1 MDLRIEAHNESA
13 QPSALSARSL
23 SGGFGSSILRGRHS
37 ARAWFQAQGVV
48 PFGARPY
55 APALVWLVAMGGAA
69 AIGTQDARAGALI
82 AALGVIAAVATL
94 RGPLGSRSVTA
105 LAMIPGAM
113 PHAPSWVWVLS
124 GGVVALLVS
133 VRGGPVELRSHD
145 LQRHLDWCRRRQEN
159 AHVLILRFSLRDV
172 PKPVRLLDSFRTTDS
187 IALHYSHGTCE
198 LQAVLDD
205 AGFSREGVERR
216 VAHSA
221 ADGAFRFGW
230 AQFPDDGVTLN
241 TLIETARADLIDPQA
256 DLNFTELPA
265 ESYA

>member
-1 MDLRIEAHNESA
+1 MEVRIEAHNESA
-13 QPSALSARSL
+13 QPTALDARPDRV
-23 SGGFGSSILRGRHS
+23 GVQVPIPLRIRLAVAG
-37 ARAWFQAQGVV
+37 WFHGQSVV

-55 APALVWLVAMGGAA
+55 APALVWLVAMGGASALGAHDPRA
-69 AIGTQDARAGALI
+69 ALVI

-94 RGPLGSRSVTA
+94 RGPLGARTVTA

-113 PHAPSWVWVLS
+113 PSAPAWVWVLS
-124 GGVVALLVS
+124 GGAVALLVS
-133 VRGGPVELRSHD
+133 ARGGPVELRSHD

-159 AHVLILRFSLRDV
+159 AHVLVLRFSLRDV

-216 VAHSA
+216 VAATS
-221 ADGAFRFGW
+221 DGAFRFGW
-230 AQFPDDGVTLN
+230 AHFPDNGVTLD
-241 TLIETARADLIDPQA
+241 TLIETARADLLDPRME
-256 DLNFTELPA
+256 LNFTELSA